1 MDDRKKESISA
12 LMDDEANEIELQRLL
27 SKEDPE
33 ALLKTWSRYH
43 LMRDVLNGHAG
54 LNIQVDVSDA
64 VRDEIEQHDMYAEDS
79 DGGSA
84 QPETHTL
91 TEVGKGELGK
101 SQLDTSASLDSSN
114 KVSNLHASDSAYSGA
129 EMDQVSL
136 GLGLEGALDDVSEN
150 SAEETMVSQSSRR
163 VFKYSSFAVAACLM
177 LAVFLSLNFEEAVQ
191 GDQYAS
197 SGSLSGGLSDGLS
210 EGLVVNV
217 LTSAQSANFNE
228 YLLRHS
234 ERSAVRTNYSMAP
247 LVRVAS
253 VNSVGI

>member
-33 ALLKTWSRYH
+33 ALLETWSRYH
-43 LMRDVLNGHAG
+43 LMRDALNGHAG
-54 LNIQVDVSDA
+54 LNLQVDVADA
-64 VRDEIEQHDMYAEDS
+64 VRKEIEQYEMYSEDS
-79 DGGSA
+79 EDA
-84 QPETHTL
+84 LEQPEIQAL
-91 TEVGKGELGK
+91 TDAGKSELGK
-101 SQLDTSASLDSSN
+101 SAPLDSYS
-114 KVSNLHASDSAYSGA
+114 KVANLHASGSAYADA
-129 EMDQVSL
+129 EADQISL
-136 GLGLEGALDDVSEN
+136 GLGLEGALDNASES
-150 SAEETMVSQSSRR
+150 SAEEPLISQPNHR
-163 VFKYSSFAVAACLM
+163 VFKYSSFALAACLM
-177 LAVFLSLNFEEAVQ
+177 LAVFLNLNFEQAAQ
-191 GDQYAS
+191 GEQYAS
-197 SGSLSGGLSDGLS
+197 SAGLS

>member
-43 LMRDVLNGHAG
+43 LMRDALNGHAG
-54 LNIQVDVSDA
+54 LNLQVDVADA
-64 VRDEIEQHDMYAEDS
+64 VRKEIEQYEMYSEDS
-79 DGGSA
+79 EDA
-84 QPETHTL
+84 LEQPETQTL
-91 TEVGKGELGK
+91 TDAGK
-101 SQLDTSASLDSSN
+101 SEQLDTYS
-114 KVSNLHASDSAYSGA
+114 KVSNLHPSDSAYADA
-129 EMDQVSL
+129 EADQISL
-136 GLGLEGALDDVSEN
+136 GLGLEGALDNASES
-150 SAEETMVSQSSRR
+150 SAEEALISQSNHR
-163 VFKYSSFAVAACLM
+163 VFKYSSFALAACLM
-177 LAVFLSLNFEEAVQ
+177 LAVFLNLNFEQAAQ
-191 GDQYAS
+191 GEQYAS
-197 SGSLSGGLSDGLS
+197 SGGLS